1 MKVKNIKSYKDSSL
15 AKNKVVDF
23 SFNGENF
30 KSVAIVKESTS
41 SHRPPYLVFSKNEID
56 PNPIFV
62 DIEHTQVSEAY
73 KMLKTELS
81 ESGIQFV
88 SSCRD

>member
-1 MKVKNIKSYKDSSL
+1 MKVKNIKSYKDGSL
-15 AKNKVVDF
+15 AKNSVVDF

-41 SHRPPYLVFSKNEID
+41 SHRPPYLVFSKNEVD
-56 PNPIFV
+56 ANPIFV
-62 DIEHTQVSEAY
+62 DIKYTQVSEAY
-73 KMLKTELS
+73 NLLKSELS
-81 ESGIQFV
+81 ESGIQFI